1 MRAPLAGSSRVLE
14 TIDERLKR
22 CGISRRAFLK
32 FRSSLMIAAPFG
44 LAITDMKTPAAGAL
58 LGAGFVASRN
68 FSKLPGGR
76 NVPGSGPPGGGKN
89 TTDSSQTDRRD
100 NL

>member
-14 TIDERLKR
+14 TIDEHLKR
-22 CGISRRAFLK
+22 RGISRSAFLK
-32 FRSSLMIAAPFG
+32 FCSSLMIAAPFG

-58 LGAGFVASRN
+58 PGAGFVASRK
-68 FSKLPGGR
+68 FSTPSGGR
-76 NVPGSGPPGGGKN
+76 SVPGSGPLGGGKN
-89 TTDSSQTDRRD
+89 TTGSSQTDTRD

>member
-22 CGISRRAFLK
+22 CGISPLAT
-32 FRSSLMIAAPFG
+32 G
-44 LAITDMKTPAAGAL
+44 LAGVAAGAL

-76 NVPGSGPPGGGKN
+76 NVPGCGPLGGGEN
-89 TTDSSQTDRRD
+89 TTDRSQTNRRD
-100 NL
+100 NP